1 MLEKTIKTI
10 ELVKLKDLVIYDLE
24 NTNPFYRY
32 VIIGTAQTNR
42 QGEALIGYLK
52 DVLKDNVE
60 IKGIEGKKTGWL
72 LIDLGDIIIHVFDK
86 EMRSYYQ
93 FDERFIGVKSLI

>member
-1 MLEKTIKTI
+1 MLEKTLKTI
-10 ELVKLKDLVIYDLE
+10 DLVKLKDLVVYDLE

-32 VIIGTAQTNR
+32 VIIGTAQTGR

-52 DVLKDNVE
+52 DVLKDSVD
-60 IKGIEGKKTGWL
+60 IRGIEGKKTGWL

-86 EMRSYYQ
+86 EMRAYYQ
-93 FDERFIGVKSLI
+93 FDERFIGIKSVI

>member
-1 MLEKTIKTI
+1 MLDKTIKTI
-10 ELVKLKDLVIYDLE
+10 ELVKLKDLRIFDLE

-32 VIIGTAQTNR
+32 VIIGTAQSLR

-52 DVLKDNVE
+52 DVLKNNYE

-72 LIDLGDIIIHVFDK
+72 LIDLGEIIIHVFDK
-86 EMRSYYQ
+86 EMRSYYH
-93 FDERFIGVKSLI
+93 FDDRFLGMKEL